1 MSPLLRPIAGSLLA
15 LAAGIAFA
23 QAPAPLV
30 VPEDANTT
38 PTALPIVDEDSG
50 RVEAFLLIEPGNGG
64 RATRALDR
72 LLERDRA
79 PSMGAGLVIPM
90 DNGRRASASLSLES
104 SPTLGLLC
112 NNSALARSVG
122 SLAQHCLVARLGGNA
137 GASAMPTPLLPQPGA
152 RAEVRLDGQ
161 NGGISASLGLGR
173 YTLDAPLQ
181 LPGASDGAGRL
192 MLSLQGLQVEQ
203 QDISLAGDIALGDEV
218 WLSIGGTLARARV
231 VPATSLL
238 PGAVAPE
245 WNTGTVTLGGGVGD
259 FGGEIVGRVI
269 DVPGADSR
277 YSNLG
282 LGLTWR
288 APWRARVSV
297 GAENLVSRGKNPF
310 SGSDDEE
317 DGGRVPYIRYEQDL

>member
-15 LAAGIAFA
+15 LAAGMAFA

-30 VPEDANTT
+30 VPDAADAT
-38 PTALPIVDEDSG
+38 PTALPLVDEDSG

-72 LLERDRA
+72 LLERDRS
-79 PSMGAGLVIPM
+79 PSLGAGLVIPM
-90 DNGRRASASLSLES
+90 DNGRRASASLSLEP

-122 SLAQHCLVARLGGNA
+122 SMAQHCLVARLGGSA
-137 GASAMPTPLLPQPGA
+137 TGAVPTPLLPQAGA

-161 NGGISASLGLGR
+161 GGGVTASLGLGR
-173 YTLDAPLQ
+173 YTLDSPLQ

-203 QDISLAGDIALGDEV
+203 QDISLGGDLALGNEV

-231 VPATSLL
+231 VPATSVL

-288 APWRARVSV
+288 APWRARVTV

-310 SGSDDEE
+310 AGSEEEE
-317 DGGRVPYIRYEQDL
+317 DSGRVPYIRYEQDL